1 MSSCSVQAIWN
12 QSIVSLQEHI
22 VNSYLSTFPPFQQG
36 KYCNFLAPCN
46 IRLLVWLK
54 SIIYLQE
61 NNTIGDTALYR
72 KNIHS
77 FWKVIPWLTI
87 CVFFK
92 SLWLV
97 LVRKKKNKLPIC
109 NSTICWSLQFGKNW
123 QHLTKNH
130 SAHHGHCLHTLTC
143 REMPVWMENF
153 AVKSSSF

>member
-72 KNIHS
+72 KNITVFEKSYHGWQYVHFLRAYGW
-77 FWKVIPWLTI
+77 FWSEKKRTSYPSAIAPSAGPYNLVKIDSIWLKTI
-87 CVFFK
+87 V
-92 SLWLV
+92 LIMDTVYIHLLV
-97 LVRKKKNKLPIC
+97 GKCQYEWKI
-109 NSTICWSLQFGKNW
+109 LQ
-123 QHLTKNH
+123 
-130 SAHHGHCLHTLTC
+130 
-143 REMPVWMENF
+143 
-153 AVKSSSF
+153 